1 MMKRIIL
8 LVISVFYLVGIGCAS
23 VNKGLEKAN
32 EGAQEVGKT
41 AGKAS
46 RIPTSAT
53 EGAAEGYAGEEKNN
67 PYNR

>member
-1 MMKRIIL
+1 MMKKITL
-8 LVISVFYLVGIGCAS
+8 LVISFFLLLWIGCAP

-53 EGAAEGYAGEEKNN
+53 EGAAEGYGGEEKNN